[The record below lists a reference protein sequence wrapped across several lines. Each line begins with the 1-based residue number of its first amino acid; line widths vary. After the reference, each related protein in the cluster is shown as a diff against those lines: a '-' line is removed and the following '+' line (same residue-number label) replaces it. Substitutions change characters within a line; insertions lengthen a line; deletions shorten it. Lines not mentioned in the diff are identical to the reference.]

1 MVRLIHRNRA
11 ASGSLEEGDCYKHSY
26 GEGVLGHVD
35 VVHLEPSDPRI
46 EIIPEVEG
54 AHHVTTEGLKR
65 QFAERLA
72 ARRRRH

>member
-1 MVRLIHRNRA
+1 MRLIHRNRA
-11 ASGSLEEGDCYKHSY
+11 ASGSLEEGDCYEHSY

-35 VVHLEPSDPRI
+35 VVHLESSESRS
-46 EIIPEVEG
+46 EIALGVDGE
-54 AHHVTTEGLKR
+54 HHVTTEGLKQ

>member
-1 MVRLIHRNRA
+1 VRLIHRSRA
-11 ASGSLEEGDCYKHSY
+11 PSSSLEEGDCYERSY

-46 EIIPEVEG
+46 EIAPSDGE
-54 AHHVTTEGLKR
+54 HHVTTEDLKR

-72 ARRRRH
+72 ARRRRR